1 MTRLSVSAGASAVMN
16 IDLNDYCQ
24 FCGAIIPVTKMI
36 NIRKYCSRKCCE
48 ADEYRL
54 RKEAILEA
62 RADRVCEWCRE
73 PIPADIH
80 GLVRYCSE
88 VCAHRMEHARRRERR
103 RLNPRHPPRPCVWC
117 GCSIPKPK
125 SVQQKYCGPVC
136 SKQSKRAARK
146 RAREQ

>member
-88 VCAHRMEHARRRERR
+88 VCASDGARQAARAPQTEPKASAQAVRMVRM
-103 RLNPRHPPRPCVWC
+103 LNPEAEKRPAEILRA
-117 GCSIPKPK
+117 SL
-125 SVQQKYCGPVC
+125 QQTVKTG
-136 SKQSKRAARK
+136 RA
-146 RAREQ
+146 

>member
-73 PIPADIH
+73 PICRYSWAGALLQR
-80 GLVRYCSE
+80 GLRASDGARQAARAPQTEPKASAQAVRM
-88 VCAHRMEHARRRERR
+88 VRM
-103 RLNPRHPPRPCVWC
+103 LNPEAEKRPAEILRA
-117 GCSIPKPK
+117 SL
-125 SVQQKYCGPVC
+125 QQTVKTG
-136 SKQSKRAARK
+136 RA
-146 RAREQ
+146 